1 MSPTGPGGDLAGLR
15 IGVDTLDQPHDACP
29 VLAGGFPGKGI
40 FL

>member
-15 IGVDTLDQPHDACP
+15 IGVDALDQPHDACP